1 VKAIRAVLPILWTLL
16 FLVPAAY
23 ACAYWVEGVYEVPL
37 ESGSFRFERPWAG
50 LLLMAPVL
58 VLLAYYLQRWSRPRL
73 QVSRGHDLSV
83 LKPGWR
89 VWVLPSVT
97 GMRAAAVMLLAVGLM
112 GPQSI
117 HARDSAEVEGI
128 DIVLVLD
135 MSLSMQADD
144 IEPTRFEA
152 TQQVVLDFISRRPN
166 DRIGSVVFGRDAYTL
181 MPLTTDKDALKNVIN
196 EMELGIVDGRGTAIG
211 NAVGTGLNRLRR
223 SQAKSK
229 VIILLTDGDSNAGNV
244 TPDQAAELAA
254 TMDVKVFTILM
265 GQSGENRVKRGT
277 GLFGQPIFDVG
288 NFPVNPELLERM
300 SERTGAE
307 HFRVGDR
314 QALERSFHEILDEL
328 EKTEMEDAGQV
339 FGELFPAF
347 LWPGLAL
354 LLLELL
360 ARVFLLRRWP

>member
-1 VKAIRAVLPILWTLL
+1 MKPVRAMLPILWTLA

-23 ACAYWVEGVYEVPL
+23 VSAYWIEGVYEVPL
-37 ESGSFRFERPWAG
+37 ESGSFRVQRSWAA
-50 LLLMAPVL
+50 LMLIAPFL
-58 VLLAYYLQRWSRPRL
+58 VLSAHYLQRWSRPRL
-73 QVSRGHDLSV
+73 KVSRGHDLSS
-83 LKPGWR
+83 LAPGWR

-97 GMRAAAVMLLAVGLM
+97 GMRAAALMLLGIGLM

-117 HARDSAEVEGI
+117 HARDTADVEGI

-144 IEPTRFEA
+144 IQPTRFEA
-152 TQQVVLDFISRRPN
+152 TQQVVLDFLSRRPN
-166 DRIGSVVFGRDAYTL
+166 DRIGAVVFGRDAYTL
-181 MPLTTDKDALKNVIN
+181 MPLTSDKEALKNVIQ
-196 EMELGIVDGRGTAIG
+196 EMQLGIVDGRGTAIG

-223 SQAKSK
+223 SEAKSK

-254 TMDVKVFTILM
+254 AMEVKVFTILM

-307 HFRVGDR
+307 HFRVSDR
-314 QALERSFHEILDEL
+314 RSLEQSFHRILDEL
-328 EKTEMEDAGQV
+328 EKTQMEDAGQV

-347 LWPGLAL
+347 LWPALFL
-354 LLLELL
+354 LLLELIT
-360 ARVFLLRRWP
+360 RVFVLRRWP

>member
-1 VKAIRAVLPILWTLL
+1 VKAVRAFLPVLWTLAAL
-16 FLVPAAY
+16 IPAAY
-23 ACAYWVEGVYEVPL
+23 ASAYWIEGVYEVPL
-37 ESGSFRFERPWAG
+37 ETGSFRFERPWAG
-50 LLLMAPVL
+50 LLLLAPLV
-58 VLLAYYLQRWSRPRL
+58 VLLAHYLQRWARPRL
-73 QVSRGHDLSV
+73 EVSRGHDLAS
-83 LKPGWR
+83 LRPGWR

-97 GMRAAAVMLLAVGLM
+97 GLRTAALALIAIALM

-117 HARDSAEVEGI
+117 HARDTADVEGI

-144 IEPTRFEA
+144 IQPTRFEA
-152 TQQVVLDFISRRPN
+152 TQQVVLDFLSRRPN
-166 DRIGSVVFGRDAYTL
+166 DRIGAVVFGRDAYTL
-181 MPLTTDKDALKNVIN
+181 MPLTTDKDALKNVIQ
-196 EMELGIVDGRGTAIG
+196 EMQLGIVDGRGTAIG

-223 SQAKSK
+223 SEAESK

-265 GQSGENRVKRGT
+265 GQSGENRVQRGT

-314 QALERSFHEILDEL
+314 QALEQSFHSILDTL

-347 LWPGLAL
+347 LWPALAL

-360 ARVFLLRRWP
+360 TRVFVLRRWP